1 MNSLGKSLIPVSSV
15 HLTRSQKP
23 VIVLFFAHG
32 CYWCDKLRPEW
43 DNFANNSPID
53 YSEVSSDEMVNYTPS
68 PKEDRV
74 KGYPTIRLYNKG
86 TLVKEYDGDRS
97 QQDILKFV
105 KKYVK
110 ENKAKKNNLLLVRAR
125 KGNNI
130 NKKLIH
136 KITKQ
141 KSKGKGTGKGTGKGK
156 GKGTGTGKG
165 KGTGNGTGKGK
176 GKGTGLSKKNS
187 TKKAKKQSSK

>member
-141 KSKGKGTGKGTGKGK
+141 KSKGKGKGTGKGK
-156 GKGTGTGKG
+156 
-165 KGTGNGTGKGK
+165 
-176 GKGTGLSKKNS
+176 GLSKKNS